1 MRPPSGQSDHGI
13 TPFQVRLVVVSAL
26 FAAVI
31 LGLGWQLRR
40 LTADDA
46 WRSSAEKVLSRSE
59 YVPTIRGSILDRSG
73 RPLAVES
80 ASMSFE
86 AHFET
91 ITGDWSYRQAR
102 RDAKRDLGAE
112 EWSRRSESGR
122 HAEVMARIGPW
133 QQAIDEIWME
143 GARLGG
149 IDPAELRQR
158 REDVKLGVGRLR
170 ANIWERRY
178 SRLEEQFDDEATDRF
193 EEEPIAEEKGFHA
206 IVDGIDYRDTFSLV
220 EALDAL
226 DRRVREAG
234 GDPER
239 DPAFRIRAISR
250 RERGSSRATVI
261 IDRSTLPTPIRSD
274 RPLEIEVRGVA
285 DNIVGTTRDRVTAE
299 DVERR
304 PFRRTDED
312 TGRVTID
319 LTGYDG
325 RFPSLVGSTGIE
337 REFDRLLH
345 GDIGY
350 REENIATSE
359 VIIDR
364 EAEPGGEVRIA
375 LDSNL
380 QARVRAI
387 LDPDLGLMQAQQWQY
402 GWDRRER
409 EARPM
414 IVEEG
419 SDLHGAVVVLD
430 VATGETL
437 ALVSTPTMVD
447 LELSDRDFELLLMP
461 APEADGIDEEE
472 ADRRRRRFADLSA
485 EDRSRREEL
494 IRLAPFRNRAIAT
507 EYAPGSIVK
516 PLVYVGGVENGVL
529 RIDETIECKGY
540 IRGSE
545 EDDLQPRCWGWR
557 PRRGLFTRHGVL
569 DPIEA
574 ISKSCNIYFYT
585 IADRLGPGR
594 VHDWYVECG
603 LEAEDRPGLKQ
614 GLDGTFDEG
623 LVEGEIDRMI
633 VGIGQGPV
641 AWTPLHAAT
650 AYARLAMNGAGI
662 RPTLVLDVEEDGS
675 ASSGTWNPRAVSIAL
690 EGMLASAREG
700 TANAIQRTSLDGPA
714 EPLLDFPDLGR
725 ARPTVWAKTGTAQVA
740 DRASHAWYAG
750 LVAPAGETRP
760 RYAFAV
766 IVEHG
771 NSGGAAAGP
780 VAAQVIRAL
789 AAEGYLGE
797 EARRAGGAAPVW
809 WHDEI
814 EVP

>member
-13 TPFQVRLVVVSAL
+13 TPFQVRLVVVAIL
-26 FAAVI
+26 FTTVI

-46 WRSSAEKVLSRSE
+46 WRSSAEKVLSRSQ
-59 YVPTIRGSILDRSG
+59 YVPTIRGPILDRSG

-91 ITGDWSYRQAR
+91 ITGDWAYRQAR
-102 RDAKRDLGAE
+102 RDAKRDLGSE

-133 QQAIDEIWME
+133 EQAVDEVWME

-149 IDPAELRQR
+149 IDGAEIRDR
-158 REDVKLGVGRLR
+158 REDVKSGVGRLR

-178 SRLEEQFDDEATDRF
+178 RKLEEMFDEEASDRF

-206 IVDGIDYRDTFSLV
+206 IVDGLEYQGSFPLI
-220 EALDAL
+220 EALDDL

-234 GDPER
+234 GDPDR
-239 DPAFRIRAISR
+239 DPAFRLRAISR
-250 RERGSSRATVI
+250 RERGSRRATVVL
-261 IDRSTLPTPIRSD
+261 DRSTLPSPIRSD
-274 RPLEIEVRGVA
+274 QPLEVEVVGVA
-285 DNIVGTTRDRVTAE
+285 DTIVGTTRERVTRD
-299 DVERR
+299 DVDRR
-304 PFRRTDED
+304 PFRIED
-312 TGRVTID
+312 AETGQVTID
-319 LTGYDG
+319 LTGYDE
-325 RFPSLVGSTGIE
+325 RFPSLVGSSGLE

-345 GDIGY
+345 GSIGY

-359 VIIDR
+359 VVIDD
-364 EAEPGGEVRIA
+364 EAVPGGEVRIS

-387 LDPDLGLMQAQQWQY
+387 LDPEFGLMRSHQWQY
-402 GWDRRER
+402 GWNRRER

-419 SDLHGAVVVLD
+419 SELHGAVVVLD
-430 VATGETL
+430 VRTGETL
-437 ALVSTPTMVD
+437 ALVSTPALVD
-447 LELSDRDFELLLMP
+447 LELTDRDYELLLMP
-461 APEADGIDEEE
+461 VPEAKGITEEE
-472 ADRRRRRFADLSA
+472 INRRRRRFEALSP
-485 EDRSRREEL
+485 EDRERRDEL

-516 PLVYVGGVENGVL
+516 PLMYVGGVENGVL
-529 RIDETIECKGY
+529 GIDEIIECKGY
-540 IRGSE
+540 IRGE
-545 EDDLQPRCWGWR
+545 EADNLPPRCWGWR
-557 PRRGLFTRHGVL
+557 PKRGLFTRHGPL

-574 ISKSCNIYFYT
+574 ISQSCNIYFYT
-585 IADRLGPGR
+585 IAERMGPGG

-603 LEAEDRPGLKQ
+603 LEADNRSGLKQ
-614 GLDGTFDEG
+614 ATDGTFDER
-623 LVEGEIDRMI
+623 LIEGPVDRMI
-633 VGIGQGPV
+633 IGIGQGPI
-641 AWTPLHAAT
+641 AWTPLQAAT
-650 AYARLAMNGAGI
+650 AYARLAMNGAEI
-662 RPTLVLDVEEDGS
+662 QPTLVLD
-675 ASSGTWNPRAVSIAL
+675 SGDAGAMATGRWNSQAVSIAL

-700 TANAIQRTSLDGPA
+700 TANAIQRTSMDGAA
-714 EPLLDFPDLGR
+714 EPLLDFPDLGPF
-725 ARPTVWAKTGTAQVA
+725 RPTVWAKTGTAQVTN
-740 DRASHAWYAG
+740 RASHGWYAG

-780 VAAQVIRAL
+780 VASQVIRAL

-797 EARRAGGAAPVW
+797 EARRAGGASPVQ

-814 EVP
+814 QVP

>member
-1 MRPPSGQSDHGI
+1 M
-13 TPFQVRLVVVSAL
+13 VAVL
-26 FAAVI
+26 FTGVI

-59 YVPTIRGSILDRSG
+59 YVPTIRGPILDRAG

-91 ITGDWSYRQAR
+91 ITGDWAYRQAR
-102 RDAKRDLGAE
+102 RDAKRDLDGE

-122 HAEVMARIGPW
+122 HAEVMARLQPW
-133 QQAIDEIWME
+133 QQAIDEVWME
-143 GARLGG
+143 AGRLGE
-149 IDPAELRQR
+149 IDAAELRQR
-158 REDVKLGVGRLR
+158 REDVKSGVGRLR

-178 SRLEEQFDDEATDRF
+178 SQLQEQFDDEASDRF
-193 EEEPIAEEKGFHA
+193 EEEPIAEEKGFHP
-206 IVDGIDYRDTFSLV
+206 IVDGLDYQRSFSLI
-220 EALDAL
+220 EALDSL

-234 GDPER
+234 GDPDR
-239 DPAFRIRAISR
+239 DPAFRLRAISR
-250 RERGSSRATVI
+250 RQRGSRSATVV

-274 RPLEIEVRGVA
+274 RPIEIEVVGVA
-285 DNIVGTTRDRVTAE
+285 DNIVGTTRERVTRD

-304 PFRRTDED
+304 PFRRKDSE
-312 TGRVTID
+312 TGEVTID

-325 RFPSLVGSTGIE
+325 RFPSLVGSTGLE

-345 GDIGY
+345 GSIGY
-350 REENIATSE
+350 REENIATTE
-359 VIIDR
+359 TVIDNQ
-364 EAEPGGEVRIA
+364 AEPGGEVKIS

-387 LDPDLGLMQAQQWQY
+387 LDPSLGLMQAQQWQY
-402 GWDRRER
+402 GWNRRER

-414 IVEEG
+414 ILEPGTE
-419 SDLHGAVVVLD
+419 LHGAVVVLD
-430 VATGETL
+430 VRTGETL
-437 ALVSTPTMVD
+437 ALVSTPTLVD
-447 LELSDRDFELLLMP
+447 LELTDEDYELLLMP
-461 APEADGIDEEE
+461 EPDAKGISETERE
-472 ADRRRRRFADLSA
+472 RRTRKFQALSS
-485 EDRSRREEL
+485 EQLDRREEL

-516 PLVYVGGVENGVL
+516 PLMYVGGVENGVL
-529 RIDETIECKGY
+529 RLDETIECKGY
-540 IRGSE
+540 IRGTE
-545 EDDLQPRCWGWR
+545 AENLQPRCWGWR
-557 PRRGLFTRHGVL
+557 PRRGLFTRHGRL
-569 DPIEA
+569 DPVEA

-603 LEAEDRPGLKQ
+603 LEAESRPGLNQ
-614 GLDGTFDEG
+614 STSGTFDEG
-623 LVEGEIDRMI
+623 MVEGEIDRMI

-650 AYARLAMNGAGI
+650 AYARLAMGGAPV
-662 RPTLVLDVEEDGS
+662 RPKLVLDPTSDTSLSPGR
-675 ASSGTWNPRAVSIAL
+675 WNSRAVSIAL
-690 EGMLASAREG
+690 DGMLASAREG
-700 TANAIQRTSLDGPA
+700 TANAIQRTSLDGVA
-714 EPLLDFPDLGR
+714 EPLLDFPELGS
-725 ARPTVWAKTGTAQVA
+725 ARPTVWAKTGTAQVKN
-740 DRASHAWYAG
+740 RASHAWYAG
-750 LVAPAGETRP
+750 LVAPAGEVRP

-780 VAAQVIRAL
+780 VASQLIRAL

-797 EARRAGGAAPVW
+797 DARRAGGASPVR

-814 EVP
+814 EAP

>member
-13 TPFQVRLVVVSAL
+13 TPFQVRLVVVVVL
-26 FAAVI
+26 FAGVI

-46 WRSSAEKVLSRSE
+46 WRTSAEKVLSRSE
-59 YVPTIRGSILDRSG
+59 YVPTIRGPILDRAG

-91 ITGDWSYRQAR
+91 ITGDWAYRQAR
-102 RDAKRDLGAE
+102 RDAKREIDGE
-112 EWSRRSESGR
+112 DWSRRSESGR
-122 HAEVMARIGPW
+122 HAEVMARLEPW
-133 QQAIDEIWME
+133 QQAIDEVWME

-149 IDPAELRQR
+149 IDAAELRERQ
-158 REDVKLGVGRLR
+158 EDVKSGVGRLR

-178 SRLEEQFDDEATDRF
+178 SRLEKEFNDEASDRF

-206 IVDGIDYRDTFSLV
+206 IVDGLDYQRSFPLI

-234 GDPER
+234 GNPER

-250 RERGSSRATVI
+250 RERGSRRATVVL
-261 IDRSTLPTPIRSD
+261 DRSTLPTPIRSD
-274 RPLEIEVRGVA
+274 QPIEIEVVGVA
-285 DNIVGTTRDRVTAE
+285 DTIVGTTRDRVTAD
-299 DVERR
+299 DVDRR
-304 PFRRTDED
+304 PFREKDED
-312 TGRVTID
+312 TGKETID
-319 LTGYDG
+319 LTGYDA
-325 RFPSLVGSTGIE
+325 RFPSLVGSSGLE

-345 GDIGY
+345 GSIGY

-359 VIIDR
+359 MVIDN
-364 EAEPGGEVRIA
+364 ESEPGGEVRIS

-387 LDPDLGLMQAQQWQY
+387 LDPALGLMQAHQWQY
-402 GWDRRER
+402 GWNRRER

-414 IVEEG
+414 IVEAG
-419 SDLHGAVVVLD
+419 TDLHGAVVVLD
-430 VATGETL
+430 VKTGETL
-437 ALVSTPTMVD
+437 ALVSTPALVD
-447 LELSDRDFELLLMP
+447 LELTDEDYELLLMP
-461 APEADGIDEEE
+461 EPDVKGISEDEV
-472 ADRRRRRFADLSA
+472 ARRQRKFDALSN
-485 EDRSRREEL
+485 EDRSRRDEL
-494 IRLAPFRNRAIAT
+494 IKLAPFRNRAIAT

-516 PLVYVGGVENGVL
+516 PLMYVGGVENGVL
-529 RIDETIECKGY
+529 RIDEAIECKGY
-540 IRGSE
+540 IRGTE
-545 EDDLQPRCWGWR
+545 AQNLQPRCWGWR
-557 PRRGLFTRHGVL
+557 PRRGLFTRHGLIGPV
-569 DPIEA
+569 EA

-603 LEAEDRPGLKQ
+603 LEADSQAGLNQ
-614 GLDGTFDEG
+614 STSGTFDEG
-623 LVEGEIDRMI
+623 MVEGEIDRMI
-633 VGIGQGPV
+633 VGIGQGPI

-650 AYARLAMNGAGI
+650 AYARLAMGGAEV
-662 RPTLVLDVEEDGS
+662 RPKLVLDPETD
-675 ASSGTWNPRAVSIAL
+675 SSLPRGDWNSRAVSIAL

-700 TANAIQRTSLDGPA
+700 TANAIQRTSLDGGA
-714 EPLLDFPDLGR
+714 EPLLNFPELGS
-725 ARPTVWAKTGTAQVA
+725 ARPMVWAKTGTAQVKN
-740 DRASHAWYAG
+740 RASHAWYAG
-750 LVAPAGETRP
+750 LVAPAGDTRP

-780 VAAQVIRAL
+780 VASQVIRAL

-797 EARRAGGAAPVW
+797 EARQASGATPVQ

-814 EVP
+814 EAP